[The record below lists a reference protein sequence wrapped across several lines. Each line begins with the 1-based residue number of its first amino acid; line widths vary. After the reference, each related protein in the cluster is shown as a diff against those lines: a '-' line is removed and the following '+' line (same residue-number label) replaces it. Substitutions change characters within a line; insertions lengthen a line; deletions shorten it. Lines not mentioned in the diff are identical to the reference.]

1 MNKIDLEAIFM
12 KANVKSRD
20 RFYST
25 VYGYIYF
32 DGYVRWGDICTLNF
46 TTKYPNGSLPVVDSK
61 DIRYDNN
68 GVLFGSEYKFGE
80 MTLFPSKEIRDWDK
94 WVELKCYQGDVSV
107 GDYVVGLI
115 GDGTIENMFQ
125 KVFHVFNSTDTHFE
139 CICVCGRDT
148 VDKAVQIRKDHVTKH
163 SFIPNV
169 YYEGMPVLV
178 RNNNDE
184 CGWRA
189 DVFQSYSCGGGYI
202 CGKGNKTRTYT
213 QCIPYNIETFNL
225 LFTQKD
231 CVPFYK
237 RW

>member
-1 MNKIDLEAIFM
+1 MKKFDLEIVF
-12 KANVKSRD
+12 NRLGVKPKD
-20 RFYST
+20 KFYST
-25 VYGYIYF
+25 VYGEIYYNGTERYF
-32 DGYVRWGDICTLNF
+32 SDTILTFRKSTTDHWSNMIDI
-46 TTKYPNGSLPVVDSK
+46 KYNTEG
-61 DIRYDNN
+61 I
-68 GVLFGSEYKFGE
+68 LFGSEYKFGE
-80 MTLFPSKEIRDWDK
+80 MTLFPTKDIKDWIK
-94 WVELKCYQGDVSV
+94 WEELKCYNGDVGI

-115 GDGTIENMFQ
+115 GDATIENMFQ
-125 KVFHVFNSTDTHFE
+125 KVFKVLDITDTHFK

-148 VDKAVQIRKDHVTKH
+148 VDKTVSIRKDHVTKH

-202 CGKGNKTRTYT
+202 CGQGNKTRTYT

-225 LFTQKD
+225 LFTQRD

>member
-12 KANVKSRD
+12 EAGVKPRYK
-20 RFYST
+20 FYST
-25 VYGYIYF
+25 VYGDIYF
-32 DGYVRWGDICTLNF
+32 YEYVRWGDICTLNF
-46 TTKYPNGSLPVVDSK
+46 TKTLNDSLTGTYSHG
-61 DIRYDNN
+61 IRYNNN
-68 GVLFGSEYKFGE
+68 GILFGSEYKFGE

-94 WVELKCYQGDVSV
+94 WVELKCYKGDVSV

-115 GDGTIENMFQ
+115 GDGTIENIFQ

-139 CICVCGRDT
+139 CICVCGRDMVNKT
-148 VDKAVQIRKDHVTKH
+148 VKIRKDHVTKQ

-184 CGWRA
+184 CGWIA

-202 CGKGNKTRTYT
+202 CGRNNKTRTYD
-213 QCIPYNIETFNL
+213 QCIPYNQETFNL

-231 CVPFYK
+231 CSPFYK